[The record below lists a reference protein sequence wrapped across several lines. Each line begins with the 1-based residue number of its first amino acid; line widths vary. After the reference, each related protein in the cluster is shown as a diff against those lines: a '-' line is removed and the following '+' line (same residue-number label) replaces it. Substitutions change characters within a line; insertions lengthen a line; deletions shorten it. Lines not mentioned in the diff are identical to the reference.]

1 MIRRLNNKQL
11 MTAYGNNNLNAI
23 FYNTSHFISCKNMF
37 ISLSLH
43 NLHQN
48 FRSFLMR
55 VEDIMTAKVFTVEQH
70 DLIDRVFFLIHYEK
84 IRHLPVVEK
93 GKVIGIVSDRDLYK
107 VLGPKN
113 NSNVIEGTSEL
124 HVVHKKVQ
132 NIMHRGVLTV
142 HPDSYVSEAA
152 SIMANNR
159 VGALPVVDK
168 ENKLMGIISAT
179 DILRVFS
186 KIEKA
191 SEERERRIASGVSHK

>member
-1 MIRRLNNKQL
+1 
-11 MTAYGNNNLNAI
+11 
-23 FYNTSHFISCKNMF
+23 
-37 ISLSLH
+37 
-43 NLHQN
+43 
-48 FRSFLMR
+48 MR
-55 VEDIMTAKVFTVEQH
+55 VEDIMTTKVFTVEQH

-113 NSNVIEGTSEL
+113 NSNVIEGNSEL
-124 HVVHKKVQ
+124 HVIHKKVQ
-132 NIMHRGVLTV
+132 NIMHRGVLTIR
-142 HPDSYVSEAA
+142 PDAYVSEAA
-152 SIMANNR
+152 AVMANNR

-168 ENKLMGIISAT
+168 ENKLLGILSAT

-191 SEERERRIASGVSHK
+191 SEEREKRITAGISHK